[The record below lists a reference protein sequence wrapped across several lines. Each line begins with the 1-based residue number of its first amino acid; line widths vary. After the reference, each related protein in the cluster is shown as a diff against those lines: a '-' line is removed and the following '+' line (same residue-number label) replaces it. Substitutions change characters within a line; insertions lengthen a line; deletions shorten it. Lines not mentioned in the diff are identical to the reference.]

1 MALKSPR
8 FVNNARLQRAAD
20 NSPAM
25 HASENGEAVRLV
37 QQALI
42 DLGFPM
48 PISTRRYGS
57 PDGIYGDETVKQI
70 RAFQAKQTLSPDG
83 ATGRQTLTKMD
94 KLLPN
99 AAPPLPPL
107 PAANKFL
114 YKVGVHL
121 RSINMPKV
129 PEFTQ
134 LRVAQEVYRQY
145 SINFEML
152 SGMSVLLSDEDA
164 LTLNVVDGACQ
175 WDQVSDEQQ
184 LLQNQG
190 RQGVGPNEV
199 VVYFATTLRKPNGE
213 TLQGCAGHAPGK
225 AAVMIAADAVD
236 KTTTAHE
243 VGHVLLGSK
252 FVPVHLDG
260 DTKNLMT
267 GAAICT
273 GNPATLNDSQ
283 LAAIRKSP
291 YCQKLF

>member
-8 FVNNARLQRAAD
+8 FANNARLQRAAD

-25 HASENGEAVRLV
+25 RAVESGEAVRLV

-70 RAFQAKQTLSPDG
+70 RAFQAQQVLMPDG
-83 ATGRQTLTKMD
+83 AAGRQTLAKMD
-94 KLLPN
+94 QLLPN
-99 AAPPLPPL
+99 PAPPLPPL
-107 PAANKFL
+107 PAANKL
-114 YKVGVHL
+114 MYKVGVHL
-121 RSINMPKV
+121 RSINMPQV

-134 LRVAQEVYRQY
+134 LRVAQQVYRQY
-145 SINFEML
+145 SIDFEML
-152 SGMSVLLSDEDA
+152 SGMSILLSDEDA
-164 LTLNVVDGACQ
+164 LTLKVVDGQCL

-190 RQGVGPNEV
+190 RQGVGPNEIV
-199 VVYFATTLRKPNGE
+199 AYFATTLREPNGD
-213 TLQGCAGHAPGK
+213 TLQGCAGHAPGRP
-225 AAVMIAADAVD
+225 AVMIASDASD
-236 KTTTAHE
+236 KTTLAHE

-252 FVPVHLDG
+252 FVPVHLDN
-260 DTKNLMT
+260 DTNNLMT

-273 GNPATLNDSQ
+273 GNPATLNDAQ
-283 LAAIRKSP
+283 LTAIRKSP